1 MKRKNIFK
9 RIICVFLTILMVIP
23 ELCFQSVCAA
33 NRKSKKMKKQILKQ
47 VLMKIPEIIP
57 HHKILKTAM
66 IILLKAATLLFRG
79 GVFLEEA
86 TVIPAPATT

>member
-1 MKRKNIFK
+1 MLIGCFCGFDLSIK
-9 RIICVFLTILMVIP
+9 
-23 ELCFQSVCAA
+23 FQSVCAA
-33 NRKSKKMKKQILKQ
+33 KRKSKKMKKQILKQKQ